1 MSEKKTFRLPDL
13 GEGLPDAT
21 IVEWFVKEGDTIKLD
36 DYLVSM
42 ETAKA
47 VVEVPSPVSGKVLK
61 LAGAAGDVIATGS
74 MLAEFEIDPSMPQ
87 RAEGQDTGH
96 HHGAPAE
103 QPAAS
108 QPSKGVPSKGV
119 GSEDPAPDDRVVASQ
134 DGGAISED
142 EAPAPKGKAGS
153 ERADSGTVVGA
164 MQSSDTVR
172 SEQASSAGGVKAMPA
187 VRAMAR
193 KLKVDISRVRPTGA
207 DGVVTMADVKQAAAD
222 GSAKTGSSPLPPG
235 EVGARSATGEG
246 ARDPEGAPSSAL
258 RAPSPGGR
266 REDQRTALSASGK
279 PMRTQPPSVS
289 ASGQPEQLKGVRR
302 NMARVM
308 ADAHARVVPT
318 TLCDD
323 ADLHAW
329 AGKQDITARLI
340 RSIVAACQAVP
351 ALNAWFDGDKLTRT
365 LHPHVDIGIAVDT
378 DDGLF
383 VPALRNADML
393 DATGVRAAIKRLRA
407 QVEDRSIPASE
418 LGGYTISLSNFG
430 MFAGR
435 YATPVV
441 VPPTVAIVGAGKL
454 AHDVVAVMGGV
465 EVHRRMPIS
474 LTFDHR
480 AATGGEAARFLKA
493 LLDDLALPE

>member
-1 MSEKKTFRLPDL
+1 MSNKTFFLPDL

-21 IVEWFVKEGDTIKLD
+21 IVEWFVKEGDTIRLD
-36 DYLVSM
+36 DNLVSM

-47 VVEVPSPVSGKVLK
+47 VVEVPSPVSGKVIR
-61 LAGAAGDVIATGS
+61 LAGAPGDVIITGK

-96 HHGAPAE
+96 HHGAGSHAPE
-103 QPAAS
+103 DGDKVIAS
-108 QPSKGVPSKGV
+108 
-119 GSEDPAPDDRVVASQ
+119 D
-134 DGGAISED
+134 DGGTISAGD
-142 EAPAPKGKAGS
+142 QAAAPKAEAKRDDA
-153 ERADSGTVVGA
+153 GTVVGA
-164 MQSSDTVR
+164 MQSSDAVR
-172 SEQASSAGGVKAMPA
+172 SEQAVAVGGVKAMPA
-187 VRAMAR
+187 VRALAR
-193 KLKVDISRVRPTGA
+193 KLGVDLTRVRATGA
-207 DGVVTMADVKQAAAD
+207 DSVVTMDDVKRAAAD
-222 GSAKTGSSPLPPG
+222 GSAKAGAAPVAAAAAPAPARASAPEAPA
-235 EVGARSATGEG
+235 ARST
-246 ARDPEGAPSSAL
+246 
-258 RAPSPGGR
+258 
-266 REDQRTALSASGK
+266 LSQAGK
-279 PMRTQPPSVS
+279 PVRTQPPGVS

-308 ADAHARVVPT
+308 ADAHAKVVPT

-329 AGKQDITARLI
+329 VGKQDITARLV
-340 RSIVAACQAVP
+340 RAIVTACKAVP
-351 ALNAWFDGDKLTRT
+351 ALNAWFDGDNLSRT
-365 LHPHVDIGIAVDT
+365 LHPQVDIGIAVDT

-393 DATGVRAAIKRLRA
+393 DGAGVRTAIQRLRA

-418 LGGYTISLSNFG
+418 LSGYTISLSNFG

-441 VPPTVAIVGAGKL
+441 VPPCVAIIGAGKL
-454 AHDVVAVMGGV
+454 SHDVVAVIGGI

-480 AATGGEAARFLKA
+480 ACTGGEAARFLKA
-493 LLDDLALPE
+493 LLDDMSLPT